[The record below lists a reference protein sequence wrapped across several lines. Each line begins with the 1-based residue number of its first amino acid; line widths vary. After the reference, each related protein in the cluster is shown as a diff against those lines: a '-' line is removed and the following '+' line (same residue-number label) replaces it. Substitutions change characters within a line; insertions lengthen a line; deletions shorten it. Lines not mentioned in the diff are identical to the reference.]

1 MISRRAL
8 ELATAALTGSFGV
21 AVVVSS
27 LDNGIG
33 WSSSGVDA
41 GTFPFLTGI
50 IILAG
55 SLYNLVRGVLPAASL
70 ANVPIAITPIELR
83 RLAGLFVPAAIFVA
97 AIPLLGMYL
106 ASAGYVFAVLA
117 IPKHQSVPRALAMA
131 AATALALYVVFERM
145 FQVSLPHGALAAA
158 FGF

>member
-8 ELATAALTGSFGV
+8 ELATAVLTGGFGV
-21 AVVVSS
+21 AVVVQS

-33 WSSSGVDA
+33 WSSEGVDA

-50 IILAG
+50 IIIAG
-55 SLYNLVRGVLPAASL
+55 SLYNLARGIVPATSL
-70 ANVPIAITPIELR
+70 ASVPIAITSIELR

-97 AIPLLGMYL
+97 VIPLLGMYV
-106 ASAGYVFAVLA
+106 ASAAYVFAVLA
-117 IPKHQSVPRALAMA
+117 IPRHQSVPWSAATA

-158 FGF
+158 LGF

>member
-1 MISRRAL
+1 MTSRRTL
-8 ELATAALTGSFGV
+8 ELVTAILTGSFGV
-21 AVVVSS
+21 AVVVQS

-33 WSSSGVDA
+33 WSSAGVDA

-50 IILAG
+50 IVVLG
-55 SLYNLVRGVLPAASL
+55 SLYNLVRGLVPAASL
-70 ANVPIAITPIELR
+70 ANVPIAITPLELR

-117 IPKHQSVPRALAMA
+117 IPRHQSLPRALAMA

-145 FQVSLPHGALAAA
+145 FQVSLPHGALAAVL
-158 FGF
+158 GF